1 MIKDLKYMK
10 INSANFLYFIINKV
24 NGYFE
29 EINKT
34 KYLMLVPNN
43 ESKKE
48 LWSKI
53 RDLIRL
59 IGPKTCFQKSAG

>member
-1 MIKDLKYMK
+1 MQIFYILL
-10 INSANFLYFIINKV
+10 STKV

-59 IGPKTCFQKSAG
+59 IGPKTCFRKSAG